1 MDNTEF
7 AKLAEQTISLI
18 AEIIETEDKDCLIDI
33 DFQGDILT
41 LTTNQ
46 GIFVINKHSAAKE
59 IWLSSPISGPYH
71 FYYTT
76 GIANSGELGTRNDGA
91 TPISNRRTMS
101 DDVTNFSSIDYRWQ
115 SKSSDDLIDILQ
127 QELKINFKNTSKT

>member
-76 GIANSGELGTRNDGA
+76 GIANSGEFGTRSNGA
-91 TPISNRRTMS
+91 MSISNRRS
-101 DDVTNFSSIDYRWQ
+101 DDVTNFSRWQ

>member
-1 MDNTEF
+1 MNDTEF

-18 AEIIETEDKDCLIDI
+18 AEIIEAEDKDCLIDI
-33 DFQGDILT
+33 DFQDDILT

-71 FYYTT
+71 FYYAA
-76 GIANSGELGTRNDGA
+76 GK
-91 TPISNRRTMS
+91 
-101 DDVTNFSSIDYRWQ
+101 WK
-115 SKSSDDLIDILQ
+115 SKSSDDLVDILKR
-127 QELKINFKNTSKT
+127 ELKINFEYT

>member
-18 AEIIETEDKDCLIDI
+18 AEIIEKEDKDCLIDI

-41 LTTNQ
+41 LATNQ

-71 FYYTT
+71 FYYAA
-76 GIANSGELGTRNDGA
+76 G
-91 TPISNRRTMS
+91 
-101 DDVTNFSSIDYRWQ
+101 RWQ
-115 SKSSDDLIDILQ
+115 SKSSDELVAILE
-127 QELKINFKNTSKT
+127 QELKINFRICFKNLKPFGEFEYG

>member
-7 AKLAEQTISLI
+7 AKLAEKTISLI
-18 AEIIETEDKDCLIDI
+18 ADTIEAEDKNCLIDI

-46 GIFVINKHSAAKE
+46 GVFVINKHSAAKE

-71 FYYTT
+71 FYYVA
-76 GIANSGELGTRNDGA
+76 GK
-91 TPISNRRTMS
+91 
-101 DDVTNFSSIDYRWQ
+101 WK
-115 SKSSDDLIDILQ
+115 SKSSDDLIVILE
-127 QELKINFKNTSKT
+127 QELKINMLNYIY

>member
-33 DFQGDILT
+33 DFQNDILT

-46 GIFVINKHSAAKE
+46 GVFVINKHSAAKE

-71 FYYTT
+71 FYYV
-76 GIANSGELGTRNDGA
+76 DG
-91 TPISNRRTMS
+91 
-101 DDVTNFSSIDYRWQ
+101 RWQ
-115 SKSSDDLIDILQ
+115 SKLSDDLIDILER
-127 QELKINFKNTSKT
+127 ELKINFIASPISIYL

>member
-7 AKLAEQTISLI
+7 TKLAEQTISLI
-18 AEIIETEDKDCLIDI
+18 AEIIETKDKDCLIDI
-33 DFQGDILT
+33 DFQDDILT

-71 FYYTT
+71 FYYVA
-76 GIANSGELGTRNDGA
+76 G
-91 TPISNRRTMS
+91 
-101 DDVTNFSSIDYRWQ
+101 RWQ
-115 SKSSDDLIDILQ
+115 SKSSDDLVDILE
-127 QELKINFKNTSKT
+127 QELKINLEYTYYK